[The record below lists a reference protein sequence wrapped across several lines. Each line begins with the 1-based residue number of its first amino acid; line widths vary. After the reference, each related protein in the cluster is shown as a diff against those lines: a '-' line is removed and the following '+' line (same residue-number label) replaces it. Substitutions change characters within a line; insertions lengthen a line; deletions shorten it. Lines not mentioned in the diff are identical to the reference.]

1 MQPSD
6 FPAPFGRDFGSPC
19 QRLTSMQKLVLS
31 RLHVLLRT
39 RSALEMGHR
48 HSVRPGYFEERRG
61 PPRLLDHPLHTCRGA
76 TPRRNQPLLGHPRR
90 GRHRLHAIT
99 NARQPELALFR
110 GHPPTA
116 HMLACLRIADLVTE
130 AVARLTTGSGGLTP
144 GRTGFAPAGQQTKFH
159 GVIAALQFQLTSR
172 AWSHAIATPQ
182 NHGLLHTRHRSR
194 SGPPSFAPGGPSPA
208 RRQNR

>member
-48 HSVRPGYFEERRG
+48 HSVRPGFFEERRG
-61 PPRLLDHPLHTCRGA
+61 PPRLLGHPLHTCRGA
-76 TPRRNQPLLGHPRR
+76 TPRRNQPLLAHPRR

-116 HMLACLRIADLVTE
+116 HMLACLRIADPVTE
-130 AVARLTTGSGGLTP
+130 AVARLTTGSGGLAP
-144 GRTGFAPAGQQTKFH
+144 GRAGFAPAGQQTTFH

-172 AWSHAIATPQ
+172 AWSHAIATPR
-182 NHGLLHTRHRSR
+182 NPGLPYICNRPGSPVSQIISR
-194 SGPPSFAPGGPSPA
+194 MRWS
-208 RRQNR
+208 